1 MRVPFFLEPRYINYP
16 QDFRESHEE
25 RMVRKFGSKAAF
37 DRVKLAHGLIPRGA
51 EVGLDASTGFTQEV
65 LDKRIQS
72 STLNSHKLVLYVTQR
87 HGSAV
92 AEALYDQL
100 NQRHFLHGGVLNDK
114 LLLRDS
120 VKALDMLQEAEV
132 AELLTF
138 LEDDVRG
145 REETLHLYNQTQKL
159 GIDSIP
165 TLVVDGQYMVSG
177 AAQAS
182 EIQQTI
188 AAALSAPG
196 GPTGQVAFERRVIA

>member
-1 MRVPFFLEPRYINYP
+1 MEFKLVRVPFFLEPRYINYP

-51 EVGLDASTGFTQEV
+51 EAGLDASTGFTQEV

-114 LLLRDS
+114 LLQR
-120 VKALDMLQEAEV
+120 M
-132 AELLTF
+132 
-138 LEDDVRG
+138 
-145 REETLHLYNQTQKL
+145 HL
-159 GIDSIP
+159 
-165 TLVVDGQYMVSG
+165 
-177 AAQAS
+177 
-182 EIQQTI
+182 
-188 AAALSAPG
+188 
-196 GPTGQVAFERRVIA
+196 